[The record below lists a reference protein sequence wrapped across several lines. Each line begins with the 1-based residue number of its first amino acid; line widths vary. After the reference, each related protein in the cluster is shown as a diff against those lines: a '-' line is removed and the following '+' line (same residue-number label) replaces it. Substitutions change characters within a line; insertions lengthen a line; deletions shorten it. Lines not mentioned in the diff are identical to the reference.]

1 MAQHNIFG
9 KIGEDFASEYLI
21 KKGYIIR
28 DRNWRFENIEV
39 DIVAEKKNTI
49 IIVEVKTRKLNTLS
63 AIKSIDQK
71 KQTQL
76 LKAANIY
83 TKGLTLSYNAQ
94 IDVICVIGDNPENFR
109 IEHIPNA
116 IRPKLRHARGRLIK

>member
-1 MAQHNIFG
+1 MQ
-9 KIGEDFASEYLI
+9 
-21 KKGYIIR
+21 KK
-28 DRNWRFENIEV
+28 N
-39 DIVAEKKNTI
+39 NTI

-83 TKGLTLSYNAQ
+83 TKGLALSYNAQ
-94 IDVICVIGDNPENFR
+94 IDVICVIGDNPENFK
-109 IEHIPNA
+109 IEHVPNA